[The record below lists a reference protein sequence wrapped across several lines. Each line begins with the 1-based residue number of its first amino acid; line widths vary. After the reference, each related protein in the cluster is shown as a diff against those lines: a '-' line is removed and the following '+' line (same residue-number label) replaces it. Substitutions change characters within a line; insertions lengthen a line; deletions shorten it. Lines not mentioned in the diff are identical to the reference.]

1 MDGHEIPDEL
11 PMRIPPE
18 EFDRIVQRAIRRV
31 PARVRATLDNMLITV
46 RDRAS
51 AELLEEMGLPPDEP
65 LLGVYDG
72 IPLPERSVS
81 DPPLYPDTIVLFQE
95 AIESVCDST
104 EEMEREIEI
113 TVVHEIAHFLG
124 MDEEELIDLGYG

>member
-1 MDGHEIPDEL
+1 
-11 PMRIPPE
+11 MRIPPE

>member
-1 MDGHEIPDEL
+1 
-11 PMRIPPE
+11 MRIPPE
-18 EFDRIVQRAIRRV
+18 EFDRMVQRAIRRV
-31 PARVRATLDNMLITV
+31 PARIRAILDNMLITV

-51 AELLEEMGLPPDEP
+51 AELLEEMDLPPDEP

-72 IPLPERSVS
+72 IPLPERSIS

-95 AIESVCDST
+95 AIESVCDSM

>member
-1 MDGHEIPDEL
+1 
-11 PMRIPPE
+11 MRIPPE
-18 EFDRIVQRAIRRV
+18 EFDRMVQRAIRRV
-31 PARVRATLDNMLITV
+31 PEKVRETLDNMLITV
-46 RDRAS
+46 RDRPS
-51 AELLEEMGLPPDEP
+51 AQLLEEMDLPTDEP
-65 LLGVYDG
+65 LMGVYDG

-95 AIESVCDST
+95 AIELVCDSM

-124 MDEEELIDLGYG
+124 MDEEELIELGYG